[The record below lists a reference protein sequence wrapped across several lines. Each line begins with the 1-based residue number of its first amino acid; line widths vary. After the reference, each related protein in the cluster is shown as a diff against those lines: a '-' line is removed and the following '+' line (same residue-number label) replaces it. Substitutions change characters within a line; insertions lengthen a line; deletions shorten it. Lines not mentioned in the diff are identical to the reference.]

1 MQQDLNELGVDA
13 WLVGID
19 GVGYEDSHA
28 RIVEG
33 RSLAWLQDT
42 EEQAVWETWG
52 VAYRD
57 VVILDADSMYVDVF
71 NLTSNALTDED
82 NYAELLERLV
92 EAAN

>member
-13 WLVGID
+13 WVLGID
-19 GVGYEDSHA
+19 GIGFEDSHA

-42 EEQAVWETWG
+42 QEQAVWETWG

-57 VVILDADSMYVDVF
+57 VVILDAESMYVDVF
-71 NLTSNALTDED
+71 NLTSNPITDED
-82 NYAELLERLV
+82 NYASLLDLLV
-92 EAAN
+92 ETAD